1 MNTQVIFNID
11 KKLKEKAMRKS
22 RSEGIAFSSVLKLAT
37 KAFVEGDLDVRIAP
51 RRELN
56 DKTKKIIERALKN
69 IKNKKDIS
77 PGFDNAKDAI
87 AYLKA
92 L

>member
-11 KKLKEKAMRKS
+11 KKLKEKAMKKS
-22 RSEGIAFSSVLKLAT
+22 RSEGIAFSSILKLAT
-37 KAFVEGDLDVRIAP
+37 KAFVEGDLDVRMAP
-51 RRELN
+51 SRELN
-56 DKTKKIIERALKN
+56 DKTKKVLERALKN

-87 AYLKA
+87 TYLKA

>member
-11 KKLKEKAMRKS
+11 KKLKEKAMKKS
-22 RSEGIAFSSVLKLAT
+22 RREGVAFSSVLKLAT
-37 KAFVEGDLDVRIAP
+37 KAFVEGDLDVRMTP

-56 DKTKKIIERALKN
+56 DKTKKILEKELKEIKEGKN
-69 IKNKKDIS
+69 IS
-77 PGFDNAKDAI
+77 LGFDNAKDAI